1 MRLFRASDQ
10 ARGCR
15 FIFYFI
21 HRQPRGRSIMYGNHF
36 WLRVPQ
42 LAEAFEGRGANDD
55 QRTWQVISELTAM
68 PAELRQQSLAH
79 VTKLGSVFATIAGSS
94 QTIVS

>member
-1 MRLFRASDQ
+1 MCLIRASIR

-15 FIFYFI
+15 FIFHFI
-21 HRQPRGRSIMYGNHF
+21 HRRPAGESIMYGNHF
-36 WLRVPQ
+36 WLRVHQ
-42 LAEAFEGRGANDD
+42 LAEAFDGRGVSDD
-55 QRTWQVISELTAM
+55 QRVWQVISELTAM
-68 PAELRQQSLAH
+68 PAEMRQQSLAH